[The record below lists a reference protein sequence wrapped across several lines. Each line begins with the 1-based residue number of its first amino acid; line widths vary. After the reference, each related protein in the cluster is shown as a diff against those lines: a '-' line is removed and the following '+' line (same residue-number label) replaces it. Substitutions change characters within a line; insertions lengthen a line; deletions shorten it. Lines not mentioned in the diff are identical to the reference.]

1 MKITADPLTL
11 NLRTTFRIAHGASD
25 QRFNVLCQIEG
36 GLGEAAVVPYYGDTQ
51 ESILTYL
58 RQVGEVPGE
67 DPALLEDVLT
77 NLPPGSPAARAAIDI
92 ALHDLWGK
100 QLGQPLYRLFGL
112 DPTRLPPTSFTIGI
126 DQPEV
131 MAERAR
137 ACNYPILKV
146 KLGSPD
152 DVAALAAVRRATS
165 ARLRV
170 DANAGWSYA
179 QALELI
185 PILAQFDLDLIEQ
198 PLPRGDIDGTR
209 ALRQELHRRGVKTP
223 IYVDE
228 SVRTAQDVAAHA
240 GAVDGVVIKL
250 MKTGGLREAMRA
262 IHTARALDMQIM
274 LSCMIESSIGVTA
287 AAQIAPL
294 CDHADLDGPLLIAND
309 PYQGVTYQGAQMTL
323 PDRPGLG
330 VIPTTTI

>member
-1 MKITADPLTL
+1 MKITAEPMTL

-36 GLGEAAVVPYYGDTQ
+36 GLGEAGVVPYYGDTQ
-51 ESILTYL
+51 ESILIYL
-58 RQVGEVPGE
+58 RQVGELPGD
-67 DPALLEDVLT
+67 DPARLEDLLA
-77 NLPPGSPAARAAIDI
+77 NLPPGSPAAHAAIDL

-100 QLGQPLYRLFGL
+100 RLGQPLYRLFGL

-126 DQPEV
+126 DEPEI

-137 ACNYPILKV
+137 ECNYPIIKV

-152 DVAALAAVRRATS
+152 DAAALAAIRRATS

-185 PILAQFDLDLIEQ
+185 PILAQYDLELIEQ
-198 PLPRGDIDGTR
+198 PLPRGDIEGVR
-209 ALRQELHRRGVKTP
+209 ALRQQLRQRGVKTP
-223 IYVDE
+223 IFVDE
-228 SVRTAQDVAAHA
+228 SVRSARDVAAHA

-250 MKTGGLREAMRA
+250 MKTGGLREALRA
-262 IHTARALDMQIM
+262 IHTARALDMQVM

-287 AAQIAPL
+287 AAHIAPL
-294 CDHADLDGPLLIAND
+294 CDYADLDGPLLIAND
-309 PYQGVTYQGAQMTL
+309 PYQGVIYHGAQMTL

-330 VIPTTTI
+330 VIPSVSF